1 MKVRRIREAL
11 WMLTAIAAALTVAGW
26 RYAARDVDARRIPSL
41 RGVTQARRVNAD
53 SLHAAASSVAAH
65 DPFRVDHQPSSV
77 AYRPELEGVAPPPPV
92 PKPPKPKLMLAGI
105 IGGPPWEALLD
116 SVPGRDG
123 SVLVRKGDTLGGLR
137 VRSIG
142 RDTVIVQGVDTTW
155 RLIVRQPWQ

>member
-1 MKVRRIREAL
+1 MKVRQLRSTL
-11 WMLTAIAAALTVAGW
+11 WMFTAIAAVLAVVGW
-26 RYAARDVDARRIPSL
+26 RYAARDVDARSLPSL
-41 RGVTQARRVNAD
+41 RGVSGARRLNAD
-53 SLHAAASSVAAH
+53 SLHAAASSVAEH

-77 AYRPELEGVAPPPPV
+77 AYRAELEGVAPPPPV
-92 PKPPKPKLMLAGI
+92 PKPPKPRLMLAGI
-105 IGGPPWEALLD
+105 IGGPPWEALLV

-123 SVLVRKGDTLGGLR
+123 SALVRRGDTLGGLR